1 MNTAFEVR
9 ADATTTTT
17 GEHQSWPPIVKGSAW
32 ASRTAIDEL
41 MS

>member
-1 MNTAFEVR
+1 MNTPFEVR
-9 ADATTTTT
+9 ADATTTT
-17 GEHQSWPPIVKGSAW
+17 GEHQSWLPIVKGSAW